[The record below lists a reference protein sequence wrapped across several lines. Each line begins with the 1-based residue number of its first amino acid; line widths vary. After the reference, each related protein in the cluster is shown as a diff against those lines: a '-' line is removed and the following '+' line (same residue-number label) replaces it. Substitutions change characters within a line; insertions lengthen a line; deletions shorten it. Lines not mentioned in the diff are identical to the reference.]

1 MTNYKSTRRA
11 CYFSY
16 PAMASVFVVPPMLFV
31 TFNQM
36 YNISFTLLGTLV
48 LANFLTQMLIDLV
61 FTALSNKF
69 NYKIT
74 VRVMPLITSVGLIAY
89 AALPVL
95 MPNNVFIGLV
105 IGTVIFSVAS
115 GLCEVLISPIVAAC
129 PSDKPE
135 KDMSFL
141 HSLYGWGVVMSVGIS
156 VAFFNIFGTENWQYL
171 VLIFAILPIISCVF
185 FCVSPFPEMNTQ
197 KPTGKGG
204 RSFGLLLC
212 TVCIF
217 LGACAENTMTAWI
230 SSFAEIA
237 LGIPKA
243 FGDVIGLAVFALLIA
258 LTRVLYAKFTP
269 NIGKTLLISMIGS
282 TICYVVVGV
291 SMSVVLSFISC
302 ILVGF
307 FSAMLWPGTLIFME
321 EKVPAPSV
329 AAFALMA
336 VGGDLGSS
344 FAPQLLGVVVDKV
357 ASSEFAAKSSSA
369 LGLTVSEFSMKFGML
384 TNALFPLIG
393 IFVVIA
399 MIRFFKKNPQN
410 K

>member
-156 VAFFNIFGTENWQYL
+156 VAFFNILGTEN
-171 VLIFAILPIISCVF
+171 
-185 FCVSPFPEMNTQ
+185 
-197 KPTGKGG
+197 
-204 RSFGLLLC
+204 
-212 TVCIF
+212 
-217 LGACAENTMTAWI
+217 
-230 SSFAEIA
+230 
-237 LGIPKA
+237 
-243 FGDVIGLAVFALLIA
+243 
-258 LTRVLYAKFTP
+258 
-269 NIGKTLLISMIGS
+269 
-282 TICYVVVGV
+282 
-291 SMSVVLSFISC
+291 
-302 ILVGF
+302 
-307 FSAMLWPGTLIFME
+307 
-321 EKVPAPSV
+321 
-329 AAFALMA
+329 
-336 VGGDLGSS
+336 
-344 FAPQLLGVVVDKV
+344 
-357 ASSEFAAKSSSA
+357 
-369 LGLTVSEFSMKFGML
+369 
-384 TNALFPLIG
+384 
-393 IFVVIA
+393 
-399 MIRFFKKNPQN
+399 
-410 K
+410 